1 MRILVVGAGG
11 IGGYFGGRLAA
22 ANRDV
27 TFLVRPSRAEI
38 LKSRG
43 LIIRSPLGN
52 VAIPQPNL
60 LVASELSQHF
70 DLIVVSCKA
79 YDLEDAINSFAPAVG
94 PETAI
99 LPLLNGM
106 AHLDIL
112 QGRFGT
118 EAVLGGSCFV
128 STTVGKDGEIVHLND
143 THKLTFGEPA
153 SGLTPR
159 VREIAASL
167 SNCGFDV
174 VVSENI
180 LQDIWNKW
188 TFIAASAGMTCL
200 MRSSIGDYV
209 EAGATDIAIR
219 LLDECA
225 RTAENEGYSLDAT
238 ILEDIRSYITAAGST
253 ITTSM
258 LRDLERGLR
267 IEDRHIIGE
276 MLLRAQ
282 KYGPAPLL
290 DLINANL
297 SAYHI
302 RRIRESSRER

>member
-27 TFLVRPSRAEI
+27 AFLVRPARAEI

-43 LIIRSPLGN
+43 LVIRSPLGDA
-52 VAIPQPNL
+52 AISQPNL
-60 LVASELSQHF
+60 IVASELSQQF
-70 DLIVVSCKA
+70 ELVVVSCKA
-79 YDLEDAINSFAPAVG
+79 YDLEEAINSFAPAVG

-112 QGRFGT
+112 KGRFGT

-153 SGLTPR
+153 LGLTPR
-159 VREIAASL
+159 VKEIAASL
-167 SNCGFDV
+167 SSCGFDV

-180 LQDIWNKW
+180 LHDMWNKW
-188 TFIAASAGMTCL
+188 TFIAVSAGMTCL

-209 EAGATDIAIR
+209 EAGATDIASR

-225 RTAENEGYSLDAT
+225 RTAENEGYSLDANG
-238 ILEDIRSYITAAGST
+238 LEDIRSYVTASGST

-276 MLLRAQ
+276 MLLRAH
-282 KYGPAPLL
+282 KHGPAPLL
-290 DLINANL
+290 ELINANL
-297 SAYHI
+297 LAYNI
-302 RRIRESSRER
+302 RRTRETSQNP